1 MAQKSDPWMSISDMM
16 TTLMLV
22 FMFLAISYMI
32 DVSKEKSR
40 MKEIAVTYSELQNDL
55 YSDLNDEFK
64 DDLTKW
70 NALLDKESL
79 SIRFEEPDI
88 LFSVGSCEI
97 KPAFADILS
106 DFFPRYINILT
117 NEKYKN
123 DIEEIRIEGHTSSEW
138 ADGVSGDIGYFKNME
153 LSQNRTR
160 RVLEYVLSL
169 PFYDTIWCEK
179 QRARSEITYDSALG
193 RYNLVD
199 VSDTV
204 TTYSLENVNTKKW
217 TMEKLTANGL
227 SSSKP
232 ILGKN
237 GFEDK
242 SLSRRVEFRVRTNA
256 EKRIANIL
264 EQ

>member
-32 DVSKEKSR
+32 DVSKEKNR

-70 NALLDKESL
+70 NALLDEESL

-160 RVLEYVLSL
+160 QVLEYVFLL
-169 PFYDTIWCEK
+169 FNDTK
-179 QRARSEITYDSALG
+179 GS
-193 RYNLVD
+193 D
-199 VSDTV
+199 VKDF
-204 TTYSLENVNTKKW
+204 LKKR
-217 TMEKLTANGL
+217 LTANGL

-232 ILGKN
+232 ILGEN

-242 SLSRRVEFRVRTNA
+242 TLSRRLEFRVRTNA
-256 EKRIANIL
+256 VKRIANIL